1 MMGDKKNYPKPN
13 MASNYPPPLRAHNAR
28 LYPISQ
34 TSFFQKSPRLRGE
47 TGAPSPRETTAMSR
61 APRRDRRHNSVVG
74 FRLRDS
80 TTYWDPARQMH
91 LHLHICPPA
100 SLLPLSHA
108 GCSAPMARSL
118 SHGGGSAPTARS
130 LTRGGR
136 SALATTC
143 AITSVLVCFC

>member
-100 SLLPLSHA
+100 SLLPPQSRWLFGADGSLPQSWWWLGADGPLPHSWWQVII
-108 GCSAPMARSL
+108 GHDPRNHQCS
-118 SHGGGSAPTARS
+118 
-130 LTRGGR
+130 
-136 SALATTC
+136 C
-143 AITSVLVCFC
+143 